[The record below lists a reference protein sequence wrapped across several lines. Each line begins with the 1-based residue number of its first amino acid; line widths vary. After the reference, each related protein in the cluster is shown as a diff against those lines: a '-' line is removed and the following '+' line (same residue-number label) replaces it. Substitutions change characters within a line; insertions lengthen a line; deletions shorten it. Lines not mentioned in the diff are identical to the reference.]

1 MSIKFHKAFKAITKP
16 NCKTKMQNKTLN
28 NPFKILIINY
38 INSKTLI
45 VNSIISISKLSPI
58 LTIEFLSF

>member
-1 MSIKFHKAFKAITKP
+1 MTIKFHKAFKAITKP
-16 NCKTKMQNKTLN
+16 NCKIKTLN
-28 NPFKILIINY
+28 NPFKKLIINY

-45 VNSIISISKLSPI
+45 INSIISISKLSPI

>member
-16 NCKTKMQNKTLN
+16 KYKIKTLN

-45 VNSIISISKLSPI
+45 INSIICISKLSPI
-58 LTIEFLSF
+58 LNMEFLSF